1 MAQSASCGSL
11 LEMSDSAI
19 SQRLEPSHERGRDEL
34 NLIDFPIAVLQH
46 QQPKDAN
53 GGRPDELVSEI
64 EAFDKE
70 LKKVVPRTLTRRTAS
85 KHGFPTP
92 LEDEVLVALLTLTRI
107 KNGFSQPRVKFRNG
121 ELFDLMKWPHN
132 GSSNQRLAIALDRLT
147 GLTLK
152 YENSWSTE
160 AGTFEKE
167 FTTGLL
173 ESYQLTKQ
181 VRGRGERSRETSWF
195 QWASEV
201 FADIQRG
208 NVRTL
213 NTDQFFSLQR
223 PISRRMYRFL
233 DKHLSEEPKYE
244 MDLIMF
250 ASHLGLAETQHIG
263 KIKER
268 LVAGVRELEQIPGF
282 IDPMPSS
289 ERYQKLGPGNWQI
302 QFHRSGVPRTRTGSE
317 ISCSPPKRALN
328 TAENLIK
335 DFYQSWN
342 GSQQHQP
349 TAKER
354 QQAEHVLQQ
363 YGLETAQQILP
374 IVIKAMRVQ
383 FPEARAFGATMV
395 YWSDAAQ
402 QWKKRQQRAQQV
414 TKQKLQ
420 EQQEDRHRQRKR
432 QHQDK
437 YRTQWDQLSE
447 TDQDEIR
454 QAVTQTCSR
463 TVRQFIEQGKYG
475 DPLVMM
481 ACLAE
486 LAKRDS

>member
-1 MAQSASCGSL
+1 
-11 LEMSDSAI
+11 MSDVAT

-46 QQPKDAN
+46 QQPKDKN

-64 EAFDKE
+64 EAFDKD

-181 VRGRGERSRETSWF
+181 VRGRGERSREASWF

-233 DKHLSEEPKYE
+233 DKHLSEEPKFE

-268 LVAGVRELEQIPGF
+268 LATGVRELEQIPGF
-282 IDPMPSS
+282 IDPLPPS

-302 QFHRSGVPRTRTGSE
+302 QFQRSGAQQTTTESRIPTS
-317 ISCSPPKRALN
+317 SPKRAPN
-328 TAENLIK
+328 AAENMIK

-342 GSQQHQP
+342 GNQQHQP
-349 TAKER
+349 TVKER
-354 QQAEHVLQQ
+354 QQAEHVIQQ
-363 YGLETAQQILP
+363 YGLEMVQQILP
-374 IVIKAMRVQ
+374 GVIKAMRVQ

-395 YWSDAAQ
+395 YWNDVAQ
-402 QWKKRQQRAQQV
+402 QWNQRQQREQQEKAQNI
-414 TKQKLQ
+414 Q
-420 EQQEDRHRQRKR
+420 EQQEERQRQQEK

-437 YRTQWDQLSE
+437 YRTQWNQLPE
-447 TDQDEIR
+447 ADRDEIR
-454 QAVTQTCSR
+454 QAVMQTCSR
-463 TVRQFIEQGKYG
+463 TVRQFIEQGKYD